1 MKGENGG
8 DLICDANKEEEGK
21 KEVLFTRRL
30 RRPGQREPRLG
41 QLTGAIQ
48 CRQRKCISV
57 YTRIYN
63 IDIKVMSN

>member
-41 QLTGAIQ
+41 EFYMCTLCTLGLLRGRYLYLYSI
-48 CRQRKCISV
+48 I
-57 YTRIYN
+57 
-63 IDIKVMSN
+63 